1 MLHEICGSFWGA
13 LEYNFDWGLYVTPG
27 FLWPG
32 KPSFQDLML
41 IFYRRSVAGP
51 GQVGFTVGIVG
62 GLYLFGA
69 LLGVLIGMAG
79 IGAALRVAYERLQPW
94 NRDPRRVLL
103 YGIFIWM
110 TFQFLRFG
118 ELGGTFAYFYQFEL
132 AGVIAVLAL
141 RGYGGTRP
149 ARAASVA

>member
-1 MLHEICGSFWGA
+1 M
-13 LEYNFDWGLYVTPG
+13 
-27 FLWPG
+27 
-32 KPSFQDLML
+32 
-41 IFYRRSVAGP
+41 
-51 GQVGFTVGIVG
+51 GIVG

-79 IGAALRVAYERLQPW
+79 IGAALRVVYERLQPW

-110 TFQFLRFG
+110 TFHFLRFG
-118 ELGGTFAYFYQFEL
+118 ELGGTLAYFYQFEL
-132 AGVIAVLAL
+132 VGVIAVLAL

-149 ARAASVA
+149 ARAASVAVAPMP